1 MYFWKPIKDIK
12 CVSCR
17 YLHAFPWNPQKFCE
31 LKSHSGPTKAPRSWT
46 SGRGKG
52 RFLTTLHGA
61 HMTSRYACKQHFQ
74 IWRYSKGLISVLCSC
89 PCASLRLNGRWLETA
104 PWLRETESV
113 DIIHQAAAAGRTLMQ
128 GWSAGGL
135 IRPHPAQVWPREW
148 RVQPEAENIHQRRH
162 VKGKDSIAPSSCG
175 QMNHN
180 YCGNCLFYFRMREI
194 DTREDTFVI
203 KRNNE
208 CLFSRFILITSL
220 KQSWWGWVLWLFDE
234 MTSMSV
240 TLM

>member
-1 MYFWKPIKDIK
+1 M
-12 CVSCR
+12 CVLQVLTCIS
-17 YLHAFPWNPQKFCE
+17 
-31 LKSHSGPTKAPRSWT
+31 LKSSKVLWTKISFWSDQSTEVMNIWKRKRQIFNHPAWST
-46 SGRGKG
+46 YD
-52 RFLTTLHGA
+52 FCVC
-61 HMTSRYACKQHFQ
+61 MQHFQ